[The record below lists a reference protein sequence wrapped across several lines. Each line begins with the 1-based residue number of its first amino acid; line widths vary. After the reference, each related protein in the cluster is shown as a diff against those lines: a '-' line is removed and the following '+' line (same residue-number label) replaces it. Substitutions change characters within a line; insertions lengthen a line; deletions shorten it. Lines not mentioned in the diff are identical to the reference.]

1 MTKNVLRLGL
11 VLALCGAMTACKKA
25 EDAAEATQE
34 ATEAAGEAADQ
45 AARAAE
51 EAADKAEEAE
61 KTLYERLGGYD
72 GISAVVDEFAGRL
85 FNEPQ
90 ISQFFAGM
98 GDDSKEGFRQKNK
111 NLLTNATGG
120 PAKVISRPANVAHGG
135 LGITEGDFKVVADHL
150 KASLDKFKV
159 PKREQDEVFEI
170 ILSLKPDIVERKTKK
185 LSQDLPR

>member
-1 MTKNVLRLGL
+1 MLPKRHSMI
-11 VLALCGAMTACKKA
+11 LAIC
-25 EDAAEATQE
+25 AAFVMVSV
-34 ATEAAGEAADQ
+34 GPSSAD
-45 AARAAE
+45 AE
-51 EAADKAEEAE
+51 EKT

-85 FNEPQ
+85 FKEPK

-98 GDDSKEGFRQKNK
+98 SDDSKESFRQKNK
-111 NLLTNATGG
+111 NLLVNVTGG
-120 PAKVISRPANVAHGG
+120 PAKIISRPAKVTHGG

-185 LSQDLPR
+185 LSRDIR

>member
-85 FNEPQ
+85 FKEPK